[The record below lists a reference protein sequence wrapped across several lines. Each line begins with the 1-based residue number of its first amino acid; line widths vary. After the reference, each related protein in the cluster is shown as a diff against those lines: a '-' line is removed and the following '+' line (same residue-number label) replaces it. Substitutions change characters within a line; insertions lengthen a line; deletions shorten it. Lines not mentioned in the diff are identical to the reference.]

1 MTASAA
7 NARDPGK
14 GFIAIHRIFSRQV
27 LKKKKKYFS
36 VEILDYKEY
45 QRDSVLFILLQV
57 TTRHFIL

>member
-1 MTASAA
+1 MQEILEKASLQSIGSSL
-7 NARDPGK
+7 GK
-14 GFIAIHRIFSRQV
+14 F
-27 LKKKKKYFS
+27 KKKKYFS

>member
-1 MTASAA
+1 MQEILEKASFQSIGSSL
-7 NARDPGK
+7 GK
-14 GFIAIHRIFSRQV
+14 

-57 TTRHFIL
+57 KTKHVIL